1 MIKSQGFHFF
11 LIIVQLIFLIHCA
24 GENATG
30 PVGTSGMVV
39 SVDEYATQAGIDILK
54 KGGNAVDAA
63 VAVGFALA
71 VTFPAAGNIGGG
83 GFLVCRLPADGEVVA
98 LDFREKAPGRAS
110 ADMYLDENGAYIEER
125 SLVGHLAVGVPGTV
139 KGFELAV
146 QKYGRLSWAEL
157 IAPAIKLAEEGFSLS
172 AGRADSF
179 NGLAKRFKNGSS
191 EFLRIFSKTDGS
203 KFSAGDRFYQPELAR
218 SLRLILKQGAEAFYT
233 GEIAD
238 LIVKDMEKNNGLIT
252 HADLEQYRAFVR
264 QPVTGTYRGHQI
276 YSMPP
281 PSSGGTILI
290 EMLNI
295 LEGYDLGAL
304 DRFAPET
311 IHLITEVMK
320 FAYYDRA
327 RYLGDPD
334 FADIP
339 SERLLSKDYAA
350 TIRAQIDPMRAVPSR
365 ELGAEILTLEEAPET
380 THYSVIDKDG
390 MAVAV
395 TYTLNGGYGAAV
407 VAEGTGILLN
417 NEMAD
422 FNMKPGYTGE
432 KGLIGTRPN
441 LIAPYKRM
449 LSSMTPTL
457 VVKDG
462 RIFMITGS
470 PGGRTIINTVLN
482 VLLNVIDFK
491 MDIHAAVAAAR
502 MDHEWMPDTI
512 RLEKDAYTESLAAA
526 LEAMGH
532 VVKKGWRQ
540 GDAHSILIDAQ
551 GRYLGAADP
560 RSRGSAIGY

>member
-1 MIKSQGFHFF
+1 MKKCRVFYLLVIIILLAGHFQCTSKN
-11 LIIVQLIFLIHCA
+11 V
-24 GENATG
+24 TG
-30 PVGTSGMVV
+30 PVSRNGMVV
-39 SVDEYATQAGIDILK
+39 SVDEYATRVGIDILK

-110 ADMYLDENGAYIEER
+110 ADMYLDESGTYVEER

-146 QKYGRLSWAEL
+146 QDYGRLSWSEV

-179 NGLAKRFKNGSS
+179 NALAKRFKNGSP
-191 EFLRIFSKTDGS
+191 EFLRIFSKTDCS
-203 KFSAGDRFYQPELAR
+203 EFSAGDLFLQPELGR
-218 SLRLILKQGAEAFYT
+218 SLRLISEKGAAAFYA

-238 LIVKDMEKNNGLIT
+238 LIVRDMEKHNGLIT
-252 HADLEQYRAFVR
+252 HADLEKYQVYLRR
-264 QPVTGTYRGHQI
+264 PVTGTYRGYQV

-295 LEGYDLGAL
+295 LEGFDLGAQE
-304 DRFAPET
+304 RFAPET
-311 IHLITEVMK
+311 LHLIAEAMK

-327 RYLGDPD
+327 CYLGDPD
-334 FADIP
+334 FGDIP
-339 SERLLSKDYAA
+339 SDRLLSKEYAA
-350 TIRAQIDPMRAVPSR
+350 TIRAQIDPKRAVPSR
-365 ELGAEILTLEEAPET
+365 ELGAKILTQEEAPET

-395 TYTLNGGYGAAV
+395 TYTLNGGFGAGV

-422 FNMKPGYTGE
+422 FNMKPGFTGE
-432 KGLIGTRPN
+432 NGLIGTKPN
-441 LIAPYKRM
+441 LIAPHKKM

-457 VVKDG
+457 VVKDN
-462 RIFMITGS
+462 RIVMITGS

-491 MDIHAAVAAAR
+491 MDIHAAVATAR
-502 MDHEWMPDTI
+502 MDHEWMPDII
-512 RLEKDAYTESLAAA
+512 RLEKDVFTESLAAA

-532 VVKKGWRQ
+532 KVKKGWRQ
-540 GDAHSILIDAQ
+540 GDAHSIFIDEQ
-551 GRYLGAADP
+551 GRYWGAADP
-560 RSRGSAIGY
+560 RSQGSAVGY